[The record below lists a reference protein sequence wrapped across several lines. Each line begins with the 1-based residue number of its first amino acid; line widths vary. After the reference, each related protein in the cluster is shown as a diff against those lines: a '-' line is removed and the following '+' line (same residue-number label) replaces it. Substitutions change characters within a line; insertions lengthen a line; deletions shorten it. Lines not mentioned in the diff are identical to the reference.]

1 VAQRNI
7 AVQLSA
13 TVDDY
18 KQAMREAAAATLE
31 VGSAG
36 EKLAQ
41 TRQSMVTLGAAGVA
55 MGAAIAAGVGVAV
68 AKFAEFDQAMS
79 FVAATGDD
87 ARENMDALRQAALE
101 AGSAT
106 VFSATESA
114 NAIEEMAK
122 AGLSARDI
130 LAGGLTGALDLAAA
144 GGLGVAEAAGIAA
157 TTLQQFQL
165 DGEEA
170 THVADLLAAGA
181 GKAMGDVTDLGTAL
195 DQAGLVASQFGL
207 SVDETVGTLSA
218 FASAGMLGSDAGTS
232 MRTMLL
238 RLANPTKEVADLMSS
253 LGISAY
259 DTQGNF
265 VGLSGLAGELETGL
279 EGMTQAQR
287 DQTLAMIFGQDA
299 IRGAN
304 ILLREGTEGIDEWT
318 EKVADQGYAAD
329 TAATRLDNLMGDW
342 EALTG
347 AMDTA
352 FISMGEGANGPLRD
366 IIQGLTELVDG
377 FNGLPDWAQQSA
389 LGIAVLTA
397 GIGLV
402 GGAALLTIPKIVE
415 FQIAMSTLGITAGA
429 TRAGLSRIV
438 TFLTG
443 PWGIALVAAAS
454 AIVGLQMAQDALTT
468 STEEFQ
474 NVIQNAKSPAD
485 LFDATVGVEMTSRL
499 DEATSSV
506 KVFKENLDIIKN
518 NDFLRGLRGD
528 VSELKGSLGEIGGEL
543 AKTATTDLPAAQR
556 AFRMLG
562 EEYELNA
569 EELGWLLDTM
579 PEFKKSLQ
587 DQATELGINV
597 TTLGEAENAQALLNF
612 AMGESE
618 GTSKTATQAYMEE
631 ADAVQDLH
639 AQLMDLIDA
648 VDKANGLNRDAVSAN
663 IDYQDTLRAVDEQI
677 RNINDGVEGYAKG
690 LDIATESGAANM
702 EMLVGMSQDAWDAA
716 AAQLELD
723 GNTATFTETL
733 EAQRQKLYDAA
744 IQMGASDEEAAQLR
758 DTLLGMPDAK
768 TIQVLAET
776 SAAQSKVSALWNS
789 LNDLAGRTWNI
800 PVATTTVGQGTVL
813 KPDGNANG
821 GIYEN
826 GVKSFAAG
834 GVEPGIYPYTN
845 GGIQKF
851 AEEYDEAFISMDP
864 RRRDRSYGVWMEAG
878 DRFGFQ
884 QQQAQAQQRP
894 INVNQKIYAQPG
906 MNESQVATKSAAGI
920 NRALRG

>member
-1 VAQRNI
+1 
-7 AVQLSA
+7 
-13 TVDDY
+13 
-18 KQAMREAAAATLE
+18 
-31 VGSAG
+31 
-36 EKLAQ
+36 
-41 TRQSMVTLGAAGVA
+41 MVTLGAAGVA

-429 TRAGLSRIV
+429 TRAGLSRIC
-438 TFLTG
+438 L
-443 PWGIALVAAAS
+443 LY
-454 AIVGLQMAQDALTT
+454 T
-468 STEEFQ
+468 SP
-474 NVIQNAKSPAD
+474 SP
-485 LFDATVGVEMTSRL
+485 
-499 DEATSSV
+499 
-506 KVFKENLDIIKN
+506 
-518 NDFLRGLRGD
+518 
-528 VSELKGSLGEIGGEL
+528 
-543 AKTATTDLPAAQR
+543 
-556 AFRMLG
+556 
-562 EEYELNA
+562 
-569 EELGWLLDTM
+569 
-579 PEFKKSLQ
+579 
-587 DQATELGINV
+587 
-597 TTLGEAENAQALLNF
+597 
-612 AMGESE
+612 
-618 GTSKTATQAYMEE
+618 
-631 ADAVQDLH
+631 
-639 AQLMDLIDA
+639 
-648 VDKANGLNRDAVSAN
+648 RD
-663 IDYQDTLRAVDEQI
+663 
-677 RNINDGVEGYAKG
+677 
-690 LDIATESGAANM
+690 
-702 EMLVGMSQDAWDAA
+702 
-716 AAQLELD
+716 
-723 GNTATFTETL
+723 
-733 EAQRQKLYDAA
+733 
-744 IQMGASDEEAAQLR
+744 
-758 DTLLGMPDAK
+758 
-768 TIQVLAET
+768 
-776 SAAQSKVSALWNS
+776 
-789 LNDLAGRTWNI
+789 
-800 PVATTTVGQGTVL
+800 
-813 KPDGNANG
+813 
-821 GIYEN
+821 
-826 GVKSFAAG
+826 
-834 GVEPGIYPYTN
+834 
-845 GGIQKF
+845 
-851 AEEYDEAFISMDP
+851 
-864 RRRDRSYGVWMEAG
+864 
-878 DRFGFQ
+878 
-884 QQQAQAQQRP
+884 
-894 INVNQKIYAQPG
+894 
-906 MNESQVATKSAAGI
+906 
-920 NRALRG
+920 

>member
-1 VAQRNI
+1 M
-7 AVQLSA
+7 
-13 TVDDY
+13 Y
-18 KQAMREAAAATLE
+18 K
-31 VGSAG
+31 
-36 EKLAQ
+36 
-41 TRQSMVTLGAAGVA
+41 RQ
-55 MGAAIAAGVGVAV
+55 
-68 AKFAEFDQAMS
+68 
-79 FVAATGDD
+79 
-87 ARENMDALRQAALE
+87 
-101 AGSAT
+101 
-106 VFSATESA
+106 
-114 NAIEEMAK
+114 
-122 AGLSARDI
+122 
-130 LAGGLTGALDLAAA
+130 
-144 GGLGVAEAAGIAA
+144 
-157 TTLQQFQL
+157 
-165 DGEEA
+165 
-170 THVADLLAAGA
+170 
-181 GKAMGDVTDLGTAL
+181 
-195 DQAGLVASQFGL
+195 
-207 SVDETVGTLSA
+207 
-218 FASAGMLGSDAGTS
+218 
-232 MRTMLL
+232 
-238 RLANPTKEVADLMSS
+238 
-253 LGISAY
+253 
-259 DTQGNF
+259 
-265 VGLSGLAGELETGL
+265 GL

-702 EMLVGMSQDAWDAA
+702 EMLVGMSQDC
-716 AAQLELD
+716 L
-723 GNTATFTETL
+723 
-733 EAQRQKLYDAA
+733 LYT
-744 IQMGASDEEAAQLR
+744 SPSPR
-758 DTLLGMPDAK
+758 D
-768 TIQVLAET
+768 
-776 SAAQSKVSALWNS
+776 
-789 LNDLAGRTWNI
+789 
-800 PVATTTVGQGTVL
+800 
-813 KPDGNANG
+813 
-821 GIYEN
+821 
-826 GVKSFAAG
+826 
-834 GVEPGIYPYTN
+834 
-845 GGIQKF
+845 
-851 AEEYDEAFISMDP
+851 
-864 RRRDRSYGVWMEAG
+864 
-878 DRFGFQ
+878 
-884 QQQAQAQQRP
+884 
-894 INVNQKIYAQPG
+894 
-906 MNESQVATKSAAGI
+906 
-920 NRALRG
+920 

>member
-1 VAQRNI
+1 MCI
-7 AVQLSA
+7 
-13 TVDDY
+13 
-18 KQAMREAAAATLE
+18 
-31 VGSAG
+31 
-36 EKLAQ
+36 
-41 TRQSMVTLGAAGVA
+41 
-55 MGAAIAAGVGVAV
+55 
-68 AKFAEFDQAMS
+68 
-79 FVAATGDD
+79 
-87 ARENMDALRQAALE
+87 
-101 AGSAT
+101 
-106 VFSATESA
+106 
-114 NAIEEMAK
+114 
-122 AGLSARDI
+122 RD
-130 LAGGLTGALDLAAA
+130 
-144 GGLGVAEAAGIAA
+144 
-157 TTLQQFQL
+157 
-165 DGEEA
+165 
-170 THVADLLAAGA
+170 
-181 GKAMGDVTDLGTAL
+181 
-195 DQAGLVASQFGL
+195 S
-207 SVDETVGTLSA
+207 
-218 FASAGMLGSDAGTS
+218 
-232 MRTMLL
+232 
-238 RLANPTKEVADLMSS
+238 
-253 LGISAY
+253 
-259 DTQGNF
+259 F

>member
-1 VAQRNI
+1 MAERNVAVR
-7 AVQLSA
+7 LTA

-18 KQAMREAAAATLE
+18 KQAMREAASATLE

-41 TRQSMVTLGAAGVA
+41 TRKSMETLGLAGVA

-87 ARENMDALRQAALE
+87 ARENMDALRQAALD
-101 AGSAT
+101 AGAAT

-122 AGLSARDI
+122 AGLSAKDI

-144 GGLGVAEAAGIAA
+144 GGLGVAQAAEIAS

-165 DGEEA
+165 DGEDA

-181 GKAMGDVTDLGTAL
+181 GKAMGDVDDLGEAL
-195 DQAGLVASQFGL
+195 NQAGLVASQFGL

-238 RLANPTKEVADLMSS
+238 RLANPTKEVSDLMSS
-253 LGISAY
+253 LGINAY
-259 DTQGNF
+259 DAQGNF
-265 VGLSGLAGELETGL
+265 IGLSGLAGELQTGL

-304 ILLREGTEGIDEWT
+304 ILLREGADGIDAWT
-318 EKVADQGYAAD
+318 EKVADQGYAAE
-329 TAATRLDNLMGDW
+329 TAATRLDNLLGDW

-397 GIGLV
+397 GISLV
-402 GGAALLTIPKIVE
+402 GGAALLATPKIVE
-415 FQIAMSTLGITAGA
+415 IRIAMSTLGITAA
-429 TRAGLSRIV
+429 STRAGLARMV

-443 PWGIALVAAAS
+443 PWGVALVAAAS

-474 NVIQNAKSPAD
+474 NVIQNAKSPDD
-485 LFDATVGVEMTSRL
+485 LFDATIGVELTSRL
-499 DEATSSV
+499 GEATASA
-506 KVFKENLDIIKN
+506 KVFKENLDIIAN

-528 VSELKGSLGEIGGEL
+528 VSELKGSLGEIGVEL
-543 AKTATTDLPAAQR
+543 AKTATSDLPAAQR

-562 EEYELNA
+562 EEYDLNA
-569 EELGWLLDTM
+569 EQLGWLLEAM
-579 PEFKKSLQ
+579 GPEFKKALQ
-587 DQATELGINV
+587 EQASALGVNV

-618 GTSKTATQAYMEE
+618 GASQTAAQAYMEE
-631 ADAVQDLH
+631 AGAVEDLH
-639 AQLMDLIDA
+639 SQLLELIDA
-648 VDKANGLNRDAVSAN
+648 VDRANGLNRDAVSAN
-663 IDYQDTLRAVDEQI
+663 IDYQNTLRDVEEQI
-677 RNINDGVEGYAKG
+677 RSINDGVDGFARG
-690 LDIATESGAANM
+690 LDISTEAGAANKS
-702 EMLVGMSQDAWDAA
+702 MLVDLSQQAWDAA
-716 AAQLELD
+716 SAQLELD
-723 GNTATFTETL
+723 GDTAAFTETL
-733 EAQRQKLYDAA
+733 EEQRQKLFDAA
-744 IQMGASDEEAAQLR
+744 IQMGASEEEAATLR
-758 DTLLGMPDAK
+758 DTLLAMPDAK
-768 TIQVLAET
+768 TIRVLADT
-776 SAAQSKVSALWNS
+776 AQAHASVDS
-789 LNDLAGRTWNI
+789 LLGRLNEAVRTHFNI
-800 PVATTTVGQGTVL
+800 PVSTVGVGTVL

-821 GIYEN
+821 GIYQD
-826 GVKSFAAG
+826 GVKAFAGG
-834 GVEPGIYPYTN
+834 GVEPGIYSYTP
-845 GGIQKF
+845 GGIHKF
-851 AEEYDEAFISMDP
+851 AEEYDEAYLSMDP
-864 RRRDRSYGVWMEAG
+864 RRRDRSYGVWVEAG

-884 QQQAQAQQRP
+884 QPQAQTSRTSFNNTQ
-894 INVNQKIYAQPG
+894 NIYAQPG
-906 MNESQVATKSAAGI
+906 MSESQIARKAAEVI
-920 NRALRG
+920 RDALNP

>member
-1 VAQRNI
+1 MAERVVAVR
-7 AVQLSA
+7 LSA

-18 KQAMREAAAATLE
+18 KQGMRDAAAATLE

-41 TRQSMVTLGAAGVA
+41 TRQSMITLGTAGVA
-55 MGAAIAAGVGVAV
+55 MGATVAAGIGVAV

-87 ARENMDALRQAALE
+87 ARENMDALRQAALD
-101 AGSAT
+101 AGAAT

-122 AGLSARDI
+122 AGLSAKDI
-130 LAGGLTGALDLAAA
+130 LSGGLSGALDLAAA
-144 GGLGVAEAAGIAA
+144 GGLGVAQAAEIAS

-165 DGEEA
+165 SGEDA

-181 GKAMGDVTDLGTAL
+181 GKAMGDVDDLGEAL
-195 DQAGLVASQFGL
+195 NQAGLVSNQFGI

-238 RLANPTKEVADLMSS
+238 RLANPTKEVADLMAS
-253 LGISAY
+253 LGIEAY

-265 VGLSGLAGELETGL
+265 IGLSGLAGELETGL
-279 EGMTQAQR
+279 EGMTQAQK

-304 ILLREGTEGIDEWT
+304 ILLREGADGIDAWT
-318 EKVADQGYAAD
+318 EKVADQGYAAE
-329 TAATRLDNLMGDW
+329 TAATRLDNLLGDW

-402 GGAALLTIPKIVE
+402 GGAALLAIPKIVE
-415 FQIAMSTLGITAGA
+415 FQIAMSTMGITAGA
-429 TRAGLSRIV
+429 TRAGLARMV

-443 PWGIALVAAAS
+443 PWGVALVAAAS
-454 AIVGLQMAQDALTT
+454 AIVGLQMAQDALKT

-506 KVFKENLDIIKN
+506 KVFKENLDIIQN

-528 VSELKGSLGEIGGEL
+528 VSELKGSLGEIGDEL

-556 AFRMLG
+556 AFQMLG
-562 EEYELNA
+562 EEYELNS
-569 EELGWLLDTM
+569 EELGWLLNTM
-579 PEFKKSLQ
+579 PEFKKALQ

-612 AMGESE
+612 AMGDTEE
-618 GTSKTATQAYMEE
+618 VAKTAAQSYMEE

-639 AQLMDLIDA
+639 TQLMDLIDA

-702 EMLVGMSQDAWDAA
+702 DMLVGLSQDAWDAA

-744 IQMGASDEEAAQLR
+744 IQMGASEEEAARLR
-758 DTLLGMPDAK
+758 DTLLAMPPER
-768 TIQVLAET
+768 TIQVIAET
-776 SAAQSKVSALWNS
+776 SAAQSKLNSLWGS
-789 LNDLAGRTWNI
+789 LNDLAGRTWDI
-800 PVATTTVGQGTVL
+800 PVATTTVGVGTVL

-821 GIYEN
+821 GIYQN
-826 GVKSFAAG
+826 GVKSFAGG
-834 GVEPGIYPYTN
+834 GVEPGIYPYTA
-845 GGIQKF
+845 GGIHKF
-851 AEEYDEAFISMDP
+851 AEEYDEAYLSMDP

-884 QQQAQAQQRP
+884 QPQSQAPQRP

>member
-1 VAQRNI
+1 M
-7 AVQLSA
+7 
-13 TVDDY
+13 DDY
-18 KQAMREAAAATLE
+18 KQGMREAAAATLE

-41 TRQSMVTLGAAGVA
+41 TRQAMQMLGATGVA
-55 MGAAIAAGVGVAV
+55 LGAAIAAGVGVAV

-87 ARENMDALRQAALE
+87 ARENMDALRQAALD
-101 AGSAT
+101 AGAAT

-122 AGLSARDI
+122 AGLSAKDI

-144 GGLGVAEAAGIAA
+144 GGLGVAQAAEIAS

-165 DGEEA
+165 DGEDA

-181 GKAMGDVTDLGTAL
+181 GKAMGDVDDLGEAL
-195 DQAGLVASQFGL
+195 NQAGLVASQFGL

-238 RLANPTKEVADLMSS
+238 RLANPTKEVSDLMSS
-253 LGISAY
+253 LGINAY
-259 DTQGNF
+259 DAQGNF
-265 VGLSGLAGELETGL
+265 IGLSGLAGELQTGL

-304 ILLREGTEGIDEWT
+304 ILLREGADGIDAWT
-318 EKVADQGYAAD
+318 EKVADQGYAAE
-329 TAATRLDNLMGDW
+329 TAATRLDNLLGDW

-397 GIGLV
+397 GIGLA
-402 GGAALLTIPKIVE
+402 GGAALLAVPKIVE
-415 FQIAMSTLGITAGA
+415 FQIAMSTLGISAA
-429 TRAGLSRIV
+429 STRAGLARMV

-443 PWGIALVAAAS
+443 PWGVALVAAAS

-474 NVIQNAKSPAD
+474 NVIQNAKSPDD
-485 LFDATVGVEMTSRL
+485 LFDATIGVELTSRL
-499 DEATSSV
+499 GEATASA
-506 KVFKENLDIIKN
+506 KVFKENLDIIAN

-528 VSELKGSLGEIGGEL
+528 ASELKGSLGEIGVEL

-556 AFRMLG
+556 AFRMLAD
-562 EEYELNA
+562 EYDLNA
-569 EELGWLLDTM
+569 EQLGWLLNTM
-579 PEFKKSLQ
+579 PEFKTALQ
-587 DQATELGINV
+587 DQASTLGINV
-597 TTLGEAENAQALLNF
+597 TTLGEAENAQALLNL

-618 GTSKTATQAYMEE
+618 GASQTAAQAYMEE
-631 ADAVQDLH
+631 AGAVEDLH
-639 AQLMDLIDA
+639 SQLLELIDA
-648 VDKANGLNRDAVSAN
+648 VDRANGLNRDAVSAN
-663 IDYQDTLRAVDEQI
+663 IDYQNTLRDVEEQI
-677 RNINDGVEGYAKG
+677 RSINDGVEGFGRG
-690 LDIATESGAANM
+690 LNITTAEGAANK
-702 EMLVGMSQDAWDAA
+702 EMLVSLSQQAWDAA
-716 AAQLELD
+716 SAQLELD
-723 GNTATFTETL
+723 GDTAAFTETL
-733 EAQRQKLYDAA
+733 EEQRQKLFDAA
-744 IQMGASDEEAAQLR
+744 IQMGASEEEAATLR
-758 DTLLGMPDAK
+758 DTLLAMPDAK
-768 TIQVLAET
+768 TIRVLADT
-776 SAAQSKVSALWNS
+776 AQAHASVDGLLGR
-789 LNDLAGRTWNI
+789 LNEAVRTHFNI
-800 PVATTTVGQGTVL
+800 PVSTVGVGTVL

-821 GIYEN
+821 GIYQD
-826 GVKSFAAG
+826 GAKAFAGG
-834 GVEPGIYPYTN
+834 GVEPGIYPYTP
-845 GGIQKF
+845 GGIHKF
-851 AEEYDEAFISMDP
+851 AEEYDEAYLSMDP
-864 RRRDRSYGVWMEAG
+864 RRRDRSYGVWVEAG

-884 QQQAQAQQRP
+884 QPQAQLQQRP
-894 INVNQKIYAQPG
+894 IEVNQKIYAQPG
-906 MNESQVATKSAAGI
+906 MNESHLARKSAAGI
-920 NRALRG
+920 NEALRG

>member
-1 VAQRNI
+1 
-7 AVQLSA
+7 
-13 TVDDY
+13 
-18 KQAMREAAAATLE
+18 
-31 VGSAG
+31 
-36 EKLAQ
+36 
-41 TRQSMVTLGAAGVA
+41 